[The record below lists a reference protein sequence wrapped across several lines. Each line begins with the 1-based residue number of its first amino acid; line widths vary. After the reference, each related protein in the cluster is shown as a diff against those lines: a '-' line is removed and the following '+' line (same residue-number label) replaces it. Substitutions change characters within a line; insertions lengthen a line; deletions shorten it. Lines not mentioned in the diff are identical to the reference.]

1 MKKRFYETA
10 TCAKVDGGY
19 AVQLD
24 GRNIKTPAGTTLVMP
39 TKALAE
45 AVAAEWDIQGDEIDP
60 KSMSLMPLAGTAID
74 RIPDIRENLIEGLLK
89 YAETDLLCYMADDTQ
104 EELAKKQVQT
114 WQPVLDWLAED
125 LSARL
130 VATRG
135 IVAVEQSTEA
145 LEALRIVL
153 QDFDN
158 WVLATMSELVG
169 ITGSL
174 VLGLAIVKGHLSVDE
189 ALHIARV
196 DEDHQI
202 EQWGYDF
209 EAIQRRDNI
218 TKDVHAAYQFYELL
232 KT

>member
-10 TCAKVDGGY
+10 TCAKVEDGY

-24 GRNIKTPAGTTLVMP
+24 GCNIKTPAGTTLVMP

-45 AVAAEWDIQGDEIDP
+45 AVAMEWEMQGEDIDP

-104 EELAKKQVQT
+104 PELAKRQEKM
-114 WQPVLDWLAED
+114 WQPVLDWAADKLG
-125 LSARL
+125 ARF
-130 VATRG
+130 VATHG
-135 IVAVEQSTEA
+135 IVAIEQSPKA

-158 WVLATMSELVG
+158 WVLASMSELVG

-174 VLGLAIVKGHLSVDE
+174 VLGLALVKGHLTVEE

-209 EAIQRRDNI
+209 EAIQRRDHI
-218 TKDVHAAYQFYELL
+218 TKDVKAAYQFYELL